1 VAVLPGVLA
10 GLLPQIFTL
19 VLAFIVLAVF
29 WQAHNRQFRLV
40 QAVDTVHL
48 WIIIFML
55 IAIVL
60 VPFSTDIS
68 GDYPYVGVAALLF
81 NLNIFVVGL
90 MIALN
95 WRYICSHPKICNQL
109 SDPQLRKIWSSE
121 VALIPAVALVG
132 AVLSFVTPVGSLL
145 IYLLAPF
152 AWYLLH
158 RNSSTE
164 PAPHA

>member
-1 VAVLPGVLA
+1 MDGMIEEAKYLISKDRLETLVDGIFAIAMTLLVLTITIDKPAPEDAVTVLPGVLA

-40 QAVDTVHL
+40 QPVDTVHL

-68 GDYPYVGVAALLF
+68 GDYPYVGVAA
-81 NLNIFVVGL
+81 
-90 MIALN
+90 
-95 WRYICSHPKICNQL
+95 S
-109 SDPQLRKIWSSE
+109 
-121 VALIPAVALVG
+121 
-132 AVLSFVTPVGSLL
+132 
-145 IYLLAPF
+145 
-152 AWYLLH
+152 
-158 RNSSTE
+158 SST
-164 PAPHA
+164 